1 MTEKQN
7 FLNFHLKFYKLY
19 FFFTLLFDRFANFLF
34 FQVLDEKFNF
44 YSKKRNQ
51 VKDGKGGKQKE
62 DILYYYSKKIDNY
75 NKNDKIED
83 EDENDD
89 ENGDKNENDDENERE
104 TENYFDENDHESDC
118 Y

>member
-1 MTEKQN
+1 M
-7 FLNFHLKFYKLY
+7 
-19 FFFTLLFDRFANFLF
+19 
-34 FQVLDEKFNF
+34 
-44 YSKKRNQ
+44 
-51 VKDGKGGKQKE
+51 KDGKGGKQKE

-89 ENGDKNENDDENERE
+89 ENEDKNENDENERE

-118 Y
+118 YWRFHRSTILSNFSLNRKISNCMISPRFVF